1 MFACFFTI
9 NAALNQVL
17 YQSPDALKIVDFL
30 WISLVKIPYLNHL
43 HNRVKSNKTIS
54 EKCMSTLP
62 ERLLMPF

>member
-30 WISLVKIPYLNHL
+30 WISLVQSPYLNYL
-43 HNRVKSNKTIS
+43 HNGVKGNKTVS
-54 EKCMSTLP
+54 ENSICTLP
-62 ERLLMPF
+62 EALLVPF

>member
-43 HNRVKSNKTIS
+43 HNGCKGNKTIS
-54 EKCMSTLP
+54 ENSIRALP
-62 ERLLMPF
+62 EALLVPF

>member
-30 WISLVKIPYLNHL
+30 WISLVKTPYLNHL
-43 HNRVKSNKTIS
+43 HYGGKGNKPIS
-54 EKCMSTLP
+54 ENSIGSFPKP
-62 ERLLMPF
+62 LLVPF